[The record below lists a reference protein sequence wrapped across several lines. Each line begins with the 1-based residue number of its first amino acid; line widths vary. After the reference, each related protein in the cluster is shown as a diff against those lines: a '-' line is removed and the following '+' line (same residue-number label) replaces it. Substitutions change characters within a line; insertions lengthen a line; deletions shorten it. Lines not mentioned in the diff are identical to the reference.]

1 MINQDV
7 KSRVLREFL
16 GTLPNPVAPFAK
28 KELYDFFEFH
38 RINRNIARKFIYSLI
53 KRGYAKPVEEGK
65 VILETFFYYYL
76 YCYYDNDNSLSVRD
90 FPYCSKFVNSREYEA
105 LYCQLI
111 DTFDSIRNY
120 QACVEGALIGMVS
133 DQRNSETL
141 LKVSKRAKE
150 CKKEMKKLFKFFK
163 KEESFLKV

>member
-1 MINQDV
+1 MIKQDV

-16 GTLPNPVAPFAK
+16 ATLQNPVAPFCK

-38 RINRNIARKFIYSLI
+38 RINRNIARKFICSLI
-53 KRGYAKPVEEGK
+53 KQGAAKQVGEGK
-65 VILETFFYYYL
+65 VIFEEYFYFYL
-76 YCYYDNDNSLSVRD
+76 FCHYDHDNSLSVRD
-90 FPYCSKFVNSREYEA
+90 FPYCSKFTNDRQYEA
-105 LYCQLI
+105 FYCQLI

-120 QACVEGALIGMVS
+120 QACVEGVLIGMVS

-150 CKKEMKKLFKFFK
+150 CKKEMKKLFKLFK
-163 KEESFLKV
+163 KEENFSKV